1 MYAVF
6 VVDYANVSPLLPST
20 LNDICRSSLTS
31 EFSPKVYN
39 IALLLQQGVK
49 ICNIPILEQKISFK
63 AFLKF

>member
-6 VVDYANVSPLLPST
+6 VVDYANVSPLPST

-39 IALLLQQGVK
+39 IALLLLQQGVK
-49 ICNIPILEQKISFK
+49 ICNIPILGRKKIK
-63 AFLKF
+63 FLKHF

>member
-6 VVDYANVSPLLPST
+6 VVDYANVSPLPST

-39 IALLLQQGVK
+39 IALLLLQQGVK

>member
-6 VVDYANVSPLLPST
+6 VVDYANVSPLPST

-39 IALLLQQGVK
+39 IALLLHTTGCKTMQHTNSWK
-49 ICNIPILEQKISFK
+49 
-63 AFLKF
+63 KFVSKHF